1 MSIKIKNKLLF
12 ALIFI
17 YTVNVYAVDPMVAA
31 GGYYSL
37 FLTEEGTVWQWGGQ
51 FAAVNKTDPPT
62 PRQITPLENIIAVA
76 AGRYFSL
83 ALDQENQVWAWG
95 SNNHGQLGNGD
106 VSYNNPIPALVKDL
120 AHITQIK
127 AGWFHGLALRE
138 DGTLWSWGQNEEG
151 QLGDGT
157 RTTRTLP
164 VQVTDLN
171 NVVYIAAGRNHSL
184 AVTDDG
190 HVWAW
195 GVNETGQLG
204 NGSNVSSSIPI
215 QVKTISNIVSVAATR
230 DHSLALSKEGTVW
243 AWGDDSS
250 GELGDELEIDSHIP
264 VKVKGLKDVVAI
276 SAEGWD
282 HSLAITKTGD
292 VWAWGSN
299 QYGKLGD
306 GTEENRSVPV
316 KVEQVGNII
325 GIATGWGHSLAL
337 TKTYQVWSWG
347 NNDHDQLGN
356 INSGEYSV
364 YPVLVQQI
372 ALAKPI
378 RCETGCEEGK
388 PCVCFDSLEDE
399 YSVGEQIKLS
409 VTLDTHQI
417 ESDKSLDLYVIVGF
431 YVNDQAQFL
440 FLTSDQ
446 TFTSTPTPYD
456 PDIVLSESEKLELF
470 DIPVENCMG
479 GDYTLYA
486 AFVNQGDK
494 PEVENVVSN
503 LATRQV
509 TLENICSSSII
520 SDIDQ

>member
-1 MSIKIKNKLLF
+1 
-12 ALIFI
+12 
-17 YTVNVYAVDPMVAA
+17 
-31 GGYYSL
+31 
-37 FLTEEGTVWQWGGQ
+37 
-51 FAAVNKTDPPT
+51 
-62 PRQITPLENIIAVA
+62 
-76 AGRYFSL
+76 
-83 ALDQENQVWAWG
+83 
-95 SNNHGQLGNGD
+95 
-106 VSYNNPIPALVKDL
+106 
-120 AHITQIK
+120 
-127 AGWFHGLALRE
+127 
-138 DGTLWSWGQNEEG
+138 
-151 QLGDGT
+151 
-157 RTTRTLP
+157 
-164 VQVTDLN
+164 
-171 NVVYIAAGRNHSL
+171 
-184 AVTDDG
+184 
-190 HVWAW
+190 
-195 GVNETGQLG
+195 
-204 NGSNVSSSIPI
+204 
-215 QVKTISNIVSVAATR
+215 
-230 DHSLALSKEGTVW
+230 
-243 AWGDDSS
+243 
-250 GELGDELEIDSHIP
+250 
-264 VKVKGLKDVVAI
+264 
-276 SAEGWD
+276 
-282 HSLAITKTGD
+282 
-292 VWAWGSN
+292 
-299 QYGKLGD
+299 
-306 GTEENRSVPV
+306 
-316 KVEQVGNII
+316 
-325 GIATGWGHSLAL
+325 
-337 TKTYQVWSWG
+337 VWSWG